1 VAKDRNTS
9 GTYADPQEARIAELE
24 AQVADLQAKLD
35 ALPEASTIEA
45 ARAEG
50 IRAAAA
56 AAKNTQ

>member
-1 VAKDRNTS
+1 MATKEKQDPKD
-9 GTYADPQEARIAELE
+9 ARIAELE
-24 AQVADLQAKLD
+24 AQVAELHAHIA